1 MCHPEVDTNGQSMLR
16 RYQCLDCGGSD
27 AYRSRRRTFLEEY
40 ILPFL
45 LLKPVRCANCF
56 RRSYV
61 SVFTAARDRASG
73 HSQQTANLVEQR
85 KPIVVKKGWGQAA
98 LAGLREMGT
107 LRCDRCGEEFVIGHP
122 PKLADIK
129 TAEKQAHWLAKLL
142 AEDHKR
148 EKKHADRIEL

>member
-1 MCHPEVDTNGQSMLR
+1 MLR

-27 AYRSRRRTFLEEY
+27 AYRSRRRTFLENY

-56 RRSYV
+56 RRSYA
-61 SVFTAARDRASG
+61 SVFTAARERASG
-73 HSQQTANLVEQR
+73 HNGPQFANLVEQP
-85 KPIVVKKGWGQAA
+85 KAIVVKKGWGEAV

-122 PKLADIK
+122 PKIADKK
-129 TAEKQAHWLAKLL
+129 TAEKQAHWLERLL
-142 AEDHKR
+142 AEDHKH
-148 EKKHADRIEL
+148 EKKHADRIELPQAYF